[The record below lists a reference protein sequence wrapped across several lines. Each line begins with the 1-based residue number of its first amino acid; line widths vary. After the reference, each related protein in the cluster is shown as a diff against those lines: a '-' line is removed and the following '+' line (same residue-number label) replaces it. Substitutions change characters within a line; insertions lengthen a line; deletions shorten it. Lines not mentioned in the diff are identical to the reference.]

1 MVRKKRTTEEV
12 SVLSCEIEDLVE
24 VGYNIRDT
32 LKEIR
37 VELKGIKE
45 TIQEKGR
52 GNF

>member
-1 MVRKKRTTEEV
+1 MKKHRTSEEV
-12 SVLSCEIEDLVE
+12 SILSCEIEDLVE
-24 VGYNIRDT
+24 VSYNIRDA

-45 TIQEKGR
+45 ELSKNDR

>member
-1 MVRKKRTTEEV
+1 MPKRKRTSEEV
-12 SVLSCEIEDLVE
+12 SVLSCEMEDLVE
-24 VGYNIRDT
+24 VSYNIRDA

-45 TIQEKGR
+45 AILEKDR